1 MVLSY
6 LDSKNESPIRQMA
19 ARLLAK
25 AKLNNTQLIQLAKEQ
40 VSKTDVFLMPNLV
53 AAFGAENNADVGAAL
68 VAALGSSA
76 DRLDNLSEQDLKS
89 LLNKY
94 PTSIKTSAEPLIAA
108 LAEKNAAR
116 LTELHAVEARLTRG
130 DVAQGAKLFF
140 GKAICS
146 SCHAVVNKGGKFG
159 PDLTN
164 IGQIRSSHDIL
175 EAILYPGASFAREY
189 ETSKVITKS
198 LTHVG
203 IIKEQLPD
211 AITVE
216 IGPGIIVRVQ
226 RSEITGIEPMSLSM
240 MPPGLDKQLTSAEL
254 SDLMA
259 YLTSLPDG
267 LGAIKPKN

>member
-1 MVLSY
+1 
-6 LDSKNESPIRQMA
+6 
-19 ARLLAK
+19 
-25 AKLNNTQLIQLAKEQ
+25 
-40 VSKTDVFLMPNLV
+40 
-53 AAFGAENNADVGAAL
+53 
-68 VAALGSSA
+68 
-76 DRLDNLSEQDLKS
+76 
-89 LLNKY
+89 
-94 PTSIKTSAEPLIAA
+94 
-108 LAEKNAAR
+108 
-116 LTELHAVEARLTRG
+116 
-130 DVAQGAKLFF
+130 
-140 GKAICS
+140 
-146 SCHAVVNKGGKFG
+146 
-159 PDLTN
+159 
-164 IGQIRSSHDIL
+164 
-175 EAILYPGASFAREY
+175 
-189 ETSKVITKS
+189 VITKS